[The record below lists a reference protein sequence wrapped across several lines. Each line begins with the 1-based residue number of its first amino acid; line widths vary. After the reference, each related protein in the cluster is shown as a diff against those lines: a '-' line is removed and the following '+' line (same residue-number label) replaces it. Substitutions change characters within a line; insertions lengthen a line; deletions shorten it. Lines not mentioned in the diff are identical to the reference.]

1 MSVTKTSVLPQN
13 EADASP
19 AILRLRLLEEL
30 QDETRASGASTGRIK
45 ELQRTMAERPS
56 ASLADVL
63 AKLRTARM
71 GGLRADWVDRLDLKL
86 IESAIADLERLPAL

>member
-1 MSVTKTSVLPQN
+1 MSVTDNGLRANDT
-13 EADASP
+13 DAGP

-30 QDETRASGASTGRIK
+30 RDETRADGGLTTGRIA

-71 GGLRADWVDRLDLKL
+71 SGLRSDWVDRLDLRL